1 MVGFLS
7 CIIIHE
13 LHFRCCKIRTFCIPS
28 IQIDHNICL
37 CSKIVSNKLLLASC
51 SCQKV
56 STHILILAEVSDQ
69 NFADEDI
76 KEEKTI
82 ASCNTKRMKTLIL
95 QASSN
100 DQVMCATHIM
110 PNIMHLSGIISFC
123 CSLLLF

>member
-28 IQIDHNICL
+28 IQIDHNVCL

-51 SCQKV
+51 SYQKV

-76 KEEKTI
+76 KV
-82 ASCNTKRMKTLIL
+82 ASCNAKRLKTLIL

-100 DQVMCATHIM
+100 DQVMCSYT
-110 PNIMHLSGIISFC
+110 
-123 CSLLLF
+123 